1 MAVFDNFE
9 ENIILIFTLA
19 ISINLSSQTQLSYYF
34 GDDEKFDK
42 SIPKPSEILGHEV
55 GQWHVSHDKLVQYM
69 YAVAKASDRITIE
82 ETGRTY
88 EDRPLIILKVSSA
101 ENIKLSLIHI

>member
-1 MAVFDNFE
+1 
-9 ENIILIFTLA
+9 
-19 ISINLSSQTQLSYYF
+19 
-34 GDDEKFDK
+34 
-42 SIPKPSEILGHEV
+42 
-55 GQWHVSHDKLVQYM
+55 M

-101 ENIKLSLIHI
+101 ENIKKLESIRQNHLKISNGIKKSDFK